1 MKSLTGGWVEKVERL
16 EKEVFVLLLCFL
28 ESERFSGGNLDKET
42 AAAVSISLSVT
53 QTILIV
59 FYFRQTGK
67 TKVFTNYS
75 GNETAAVSPP

>member
-1 MKSLTGGWVEKVERL
+1 MEN
-16 EKEVFVLLLCFL
+16 EVFVLLLCFL

-59 FYFRQTGK
+59 FYFRQTLWTGK

-75 GNETAAVSPP
+75 GNETAAVAPP